1 MERQREQ
8 QPAADRS
15 ARPMQVKREEET
27 ASTRLLQ
34 LQAVAGNR
42 ATTLVVSRLRSEAMD
57 PEADLRAAT
66 PGVGPP
72 PSADEEPVQRQ
83 VVQRHRIR
91 TDVTGPPPPETSE
104 PRAEP
109 SAADGLQ
116 RQDAGTAA
124 PPAAPAFPAYPAI
137 VSNSTINGRAE
148 SAWTAT
154 KGATRDGSR
163 REQGFWIRWNKD
175 TNAMSAAGAVTAP
188 ASTNDQAAA
197 VSLGAKPG
205 DTSVNF
211 TVGSFHTHTPTTF
224 RSVGRPTGPS
234 TQDGNADTNDDV
246 AGVVYDYDPSPDG
259 SGSIPARHPVNSL
272 AHMWTSGP
280 YRRS

>member
-1 MERQREQ
+1 MDRQREQ
-8 QPAADRS
+8 RPAADRPTS
-15 ARPMQVKREEET
+15 PLQAKREEET
-27 ASTRLLQ
+27 ASTQLLQ

-57 PEADLRAAT
+57 PQADHRAPT
-66 PGVGPP
+66 TGVGPA
-72 PSADEEPVQRQ
+72 PSADEEPIQRQ
-83 VVQRHRIR
+83 VVQRHRIP
-91 TDVTGPPPPETSE
+91 TDVTGPPPPAVSE

-109 SAADGLQ
+109 SATDGLQ
-116 RQDAGTAA
+116 REDGAAA
-124 PPAAPAFPAYPAI
+124 PAEAPAFPAYPAI
-137 VSNSTINGRAE
+137 VSNATINSRAE

-154 KGATRDGSR
+154 KGATRNGSR

-188 ASTNDQAAA
+188 ESGNDQAPT
-197 VSLGAKPG
+197 VNLGSKPR
-205 DTSVNF
+205 DTAVNF

-224 RSVGRPTGPS
+224 RSVGRPAGPS
-234 TQDGNADTNDDV
+234 PEDANADTNDDV
-246 AGVVYDYDPSPDG
+246 AGVVYDYDPKPDG
-259 SGSIPARHPVNSL
+259 SGGIPAGHPVSSL